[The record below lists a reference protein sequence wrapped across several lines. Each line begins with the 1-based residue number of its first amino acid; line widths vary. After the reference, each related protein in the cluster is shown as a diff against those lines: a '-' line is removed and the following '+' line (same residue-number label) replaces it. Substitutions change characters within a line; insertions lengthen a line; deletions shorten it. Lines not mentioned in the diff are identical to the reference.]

1 MVENKEHVE
10 GQKLIL
16 KRSMIAFFFYSS
28 QLTPTQIL
36 HNGLSKSHYLFFFVF
51 IFFSNPVFA
60 QIDSIY
66 IATTTQ
72 TKNISF
78 QSISRDFVLGFQIP
92 KEQKPFFR
100 NSNLSLR
107 VRVAFKKLSTS
118 IAIPVARYRSNAF
131 GRPRSF
137 LFNFDFYPSSFYIH
151 TSFRYI
157 RMNGEKVIT
166 KRFIKNILER
176 AGRLIFSDNTGYYLF
191 NASQFSLSSAL
202 HMTHRQIKSAG
213 SAFVYIPLRYQYF
226 LKEEGATQY
235 PDYWTLDNHQSIRLG
250 LGTGYTYSRVRG
262 HWTATGLIGA
272 GLAYQKIKYQI
283 INDSEFLRKGYL
295 QADLR
300 LMGSIVH
307 NKERFFYG
315 LTTDYF
321 PNFEHKTDFGPHI
334 RNWSVK
340 ANLGWRFD

>member
-1 MVENKEHVE
+1 MLSNKLHTFAEIYLSYMTPPVFPSSE
-10 GQKLIL
+10 IDIV
-16 KRSMIAFFFYSS
+16 SVFFNR
-28 QLTPTQIL
+28 IC
-36 HNGLSKSHYLFFFVF
+36 KSHYLFLFVF
-51 IFFSNPVFA
+51 IFSIHPAFA
-60 QIDSIY
+60 QTDSTY

-72 TKNISF
+72 PKNISF

-92 KEQKPFFR
+92 EEQKAFFK

-107 VRVAFKKLSTS
+107 VRIAFKKLSTS
-118 IAIPVARYRSNAF
+118 FALPLARFRSNAF

-157 RMNGEKVIT
+157 RINGEKVIT
-166 KRFIKNILER
+166 KNFIKDILELE
-176 AGRLIFSDNTGYYLF
+176 GRLIYSENTGYYLF

-213 SAFVYIPLRYQYF
+213 SAFVYIPLRFQYF
-226 LKEEGATQY
+226 LKEEGATNY
-235 PDYWTLDNHQSIRLG
+235 PDYWSLDSHQSIRFG
-250 LGTGYTYSRVRG
+250 LGTGYAYSRVRG

-272 GLAYQKIKYQI
+272 GLVYQKIKYQK
-283 INDSEFLRKGYL
+283 INDAQFLRNGYL

-321 PNFEHKTDFGPHI
+321 PGFEHKTNLGPHI

-340 ANLGWRFD
+340 VNLGWRFD